1 MKYLAVIQREF
12 LKEARDWDKLTLEEQ
27 KAYMKRHP
35 GSKRKLT
42 ARPERDSKIDK
53 KRIWKSIMG
62 EPGKESP
69 VESTLKSELEQKK
82 KLSPKEMKGMKM
94 QQAIDSRDIARIDK
108 KRTSLPVVNRA
119 DEVWSGLD
127 EGKKKRLLDVFRSIK
142 GEKEREALVNNSI
155 GDVYRAVDNRDI
167 EIDNLPG
174 LSGLAVDVGDIRDF
188 SKVLGRYSRGD
199 YGKWPLKGNEQYI
212 ESGEDPWGEYK

>member
-42 ARPERDSKIDK
+42 ARPEKDSKKDL
-53 KRIWKSIMG
+53 
-62 EPGKESP
+62 E
-69 VESTLKSELEQKK
+69 SELEQKK
-82 KLSPKEMKGMKM
+82 KELSPKEMKGMKM

-108 KRTSLPVVNRA
+108 KRTSLPVTNRA

-167 EIDNLPG
+167 EIDNMPG
-174 LSGLAVDVGDIRDF
+174 LSGLAVDAGDIRDF

-212 ESGEDPWGEYK
+212 ESGEDVFGEYKDR